1 MLAFF
6 LFGGPNGEYIRYFC
20 ILLYHDNQD
29 TSFDTKFVGIPLIEQ
44 KILNTQDWGVA
55 LIFYSRIG
63 NTSI

>member
-6 LFGGPNGEYIRYFC
+6 LFGRPNGEYIRYYCF
-20 ILLYHDNQD
+20 LLYHDNQD

-44 KILNTQDWGVA
+44 KIFNIQDCGVA
-55 LIFYSRIG
+55 HIFYSCIG